1 MKWSNI
7 NEPKFAVLCGS
18 FQGEKRVYVPHEN
31 ISSASKLSNVYF
43 LATEFYVPDRI
54 YAEEETH
61 FKSQRL
67 CMTQKK
73 KKCLPNT
80 TGLLHI

>member
-43 LATEFYVPDRI
+43 LATEFYVPDS
-54 YAEEETH
+54 
-61 FKSQRL
+61 KSLGRCQ
-67 CMTQKK
+67 
-73 KKCLPNT
+73 
-80 TGLLHI
+80 

>member
-43 LATEFYVPDRI
+43 LATEFYVPDNGNEGFG
-54 YAEEETH
+54 YQVYL
-61 FKSQRL
+61 FSDFSV
-67 CMTQKK
+67 
-73 KKCLPNT
+73 
-80 TGLLHI
+80 